1 MAFCKWRRRCKHYQ
15 VVLCYRDDYA
25 NQILFVV
32 QHILGKISYMRV
44 STYIQNRTVLKE
56 TQKEAYFLSV
66 WFLLFFLFSMWKVLT
81 VLCWEYVFNFK
92 KVNFSSCHSRRQKL
106 KSTDGL
112 SGSAFHF
119 AAPATAQVSFFLG
132 EKNQQQQ
139 KTK

>member
-1 MAFCKWRRRCKHYQ
+1 
-15 VVLCYRDDYA
+15 
-25 NQILFVV
+25 
-32 QHILGKISYMRV
+32 
-44 STYIQNRTVLKE
+44 
-56 TQKEAYFLSV
+56 
-66 WFLLFFLFSMWKVLT
+66 MWKVLT

-132 EKNQQQQ
+132 EK
-139 KTK
+139 KPTTTKNKITVDSNVDAIILVRNSVILTQEQFHTI